1 MKTGHTVISHS
12 IAPILE
18 DLHIVRNIPN
28 QYTSIKLMTKR
39 KKKKK
44 KGTYLPFLY
53 GMEIFHKILLFRY
66 KDLVYNYN
74 LYTDI

>member
-1 MKTGHTVISHS
+1 MIIKTGHTVINHS
-12 IAPILE
+12 IAPLLE

-53 GMEIFHKILLFRY
+53 GNLSQNVIFP
-66 KDLVYNYN
+66 
-74 LYTDI
+74 LYRSCI